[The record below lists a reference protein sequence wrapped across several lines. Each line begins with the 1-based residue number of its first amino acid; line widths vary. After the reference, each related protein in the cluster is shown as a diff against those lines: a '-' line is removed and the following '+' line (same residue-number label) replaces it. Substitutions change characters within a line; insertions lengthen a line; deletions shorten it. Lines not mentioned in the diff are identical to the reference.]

1 MDTATLLGPPPMRH
15 VAFCLGLIALAAAF
29 SATPPAQAQKN
40 EGMGVLGPVRIGG
53 GGPRVDVNKPRR
65 STGRRAPRRGGCQ
78 PANPSGEAAIDRV
91 ICANRILL
99 RKDAR
104 VALLFEILSKKTEAA
119 NAEEVVAAHD
129 AWLELRK
136 PCADK
141 DKDAEIVA
149 CLIPLYDARV
159 RELEQLTG
167 TKPEPPPTPRR
178 RK

>member
-1 MDTATLLGPPPMRH
+1 MHAETPLLGPPPMRH
-15 VAFCLGLIALAAAF
+15 VALCLGLIALAAAF
-29 SATPPAQAQKN
+29 TPPAQAQKN
-40 EGMGVLGPVRIGG
+40 EGMGVLGPVRVGG

-91 ICANRILL
+91 ICANRILM
-99 RKDAR
+99 RKDER
-104 VALLFEILSKKTEAA
+104 VALLFEMLSKKTEAA
-119 NAEEVVAAHD
+119 NAEAVVAAHD
-129 AWLELRK
+129 AWLESRK

-141 DKDAEIVA
+141 DKDSEIIA